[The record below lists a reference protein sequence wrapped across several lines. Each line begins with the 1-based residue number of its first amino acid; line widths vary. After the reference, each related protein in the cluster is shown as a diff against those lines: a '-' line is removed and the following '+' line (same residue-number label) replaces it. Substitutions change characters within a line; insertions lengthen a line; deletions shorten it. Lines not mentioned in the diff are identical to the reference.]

1 MFVPGLQAQT
11 ILQLAKEVQPGI
23 AGRKLT
29 HRLRLRAVERT
40 IGLGSRVAA
49 AFDCVDGRRSMQ
61 SVRRRTDKKID
72 PAVTANLEVGATDAE
87 DVVAVAGSPIATIMI
102 AAVGAARAIAVTATM
117 LAGATPSMR
126 LATTVAAEGER

>member
-11 ILQLAKEVQPGI
+11 TPQLVKKAQPDI

-40 IGLGSRVAA
+40 TGLGSRVAV

-61 SVRRRTDKKID
+61 SVRRRIEMKID
-72 PAVTANLEVGATDAE
+72 PAVTANLEVEATDAE

-102 AAVGAARAIAVTATM
+102 AAVGAAQAIADTVMM
-117 LAGATPSMR
+117 LAAATPSTR
-126 LATTVAAEGER
+126 LATTVAAEGEQ